1 VTVPAA
7 PGGAVL
13 LTGSGWVRAEEAGE
27 DGSWFDATEHLG
39 PRGWRYLTPA
49 TRYVLAA
56 AGLAMK
62 DAGFDPAAL
71 PDDEVGVAIGTNF
84 AAAPVVARFDD
95 VVAAETAAGISPAEA
110 PAFSVNIPASH
121 ISMRHQ
127 FRAFNLSLTNPMV
140 AGLEAV
146 LTLLAALQQGR
157 ARAGIAGATEER
169 PVPGAARAVG
179 APFAGEGAAC
189 LVLERAADARDRAA
203 PPGPEVA
210 GGFSVFVGHLAD
222 DPDGL
227 TEAVG
232 KAVGPL
238 LGETTGDLP
247 YAPPAGSFPLR
258 SRVDEAFRRAADR
271 AGVTLAPVELPGHSG
286 QEFTVSPV
294 LQLAGLAAAH
304 GAGLVLAAGPHGHLA
319 GVRLRPAS

>member
-1 VTVPAA
+1 MTGPDQ
-7 PGGAVL
+7 AVL
-13 LTGSGWVRAEEAGE
+13 LTGHGVVRAEEAGE
-27 DGSWFDATEHLG
+27 DGSWFDPTEHLG

-56 AGLAMK
+56 AQLAMK
-62 DAGFDPAAL
+62 DAGFEPAAL
-71 PDDEVGVAIGTNF
+71 ADDEVGVAIGTNF
-84 AAAPVVARFDD
+84 AAAPVVGRFDD

-110 PAFSVNIPASH
+110 PSFSVNIPASQ
-121 ISMRHQ
+121 ISMRHGL
-127 FRAFNLSLTNPMV
+127 RAFNLSLTNPMV

-146 LTLLAALQQGR
+146 LTLRSALLHGR

-169 PVPGAARAVG
+169 PVAGAARVVG
-179 APFAGEGAAC
+179 APFAGEGAC
-189 LVLERAADARDRAA
+189 CVVLERAADARRRAA

-222 DPDGL
+222 RPDELAG
-227 TEAVG
+227 AVARSLG
-232 KAVGPL
+232 AL
-238 LGETTGDLP
+238 LDGVTGELP

-258 SRVDEAFRRAADR
+258 DQVDEACRQWAGR
-271 AGVTLAPVELPGHSG
+271 AGVALAAVELPGATG

-294 LQLAGLAAAH
+294 LQLAGLAAGHA
-304 GAGLVLAAGPHGHLA
+304 AGLVLSVGPHGHLA